1 MYTVHIHICL
11 YLLLVCFKHKNSLS
25 LEVPTPIVLELFT
38 DSCIADTVS
47 KHMVMYPF
55 CFDRDLKPTNVLL
68 DEDDRPVLMDLGS
81 MNRARI
87 EVRPVIVF

>member
-1 MYTVHIHICL
+1 MYDPN
-11 YLLLVCFKHKNSLS
+11 KHRLRIDNVSIQYIYIL
-25 LEVPTPIVLELFT
+25 
-38 DSCIADTVS
+38 S
-47 KHMVMYPF
+47 KHMFMHFF

-87 EVRPVIVF
+87 EVRPVITF